1 MKNLLKT
8 MVCFTTMSLTSILL
22 PMNVMANEEEA
33 KTITIAWTNIME
45 SQQEIWEK
53 YIFEPFEEKHP
64 EVTIDFQC
72 LPDLQN
78 TVRVQVAAGA
88 GPDMFYMD
96 SVDIPDYASTNRI
109 LSLENYRKEYNL
121 DASMYDWAIR
131 SCLYKDEMYAL
142 PASVEA
148 TAMTYN
154 KNLLDQLGKDVP
166 TNREEFVDV
175 CNAALEAG
183 LIPVSFGYS
192 GNNLLLTWPYEHYLT
207 CYAGGEKTAQLL
219 KGEITFD
226 DPDIK
231 GAFELLKADWDAG
244 YINDKKSGAI
254 TNDEARILFANQKAV
269 FNYEGPWLILADGA
283 AKTWDFEWG
292 QCAWPSMKDGTPAGS
307 AITLGEAIGINASSQ
322 VSDLCM
328 EMMMDFYSNEELM
341 AQAVAEG
348 FSTPAVPIDSAAYPE
363 DMDENIRKTL
373 DAQNENMN
381 LETVGYAPWGFF
393 PAKTTTFLDDN
404 LDKVF
409 YDKMDLDTF
418 VDKANETIAEDFAD
432 GYVFAG

>member
-1 MKNLLKT
+1 
-8 MVCFTTMSLTSILL
+8 
-22 PMNVMANEEEA
+22 MNVMANEGEA

-121 DASMYDWAIR
+121 DDSMYDWAIR

-307 AITLGEAIGINASSQ
+307 AITLGEAIGINANSQ

-363 DMDENIRKTL
+363 DMDENIRKAL

-418 VDKANETIAEDFAD
+418 IDKANETIAEDFAD

>member
-1 MKNLLKT
+1 
-8 MVCFTTMSLTSILL
+8 MSLTAILL
-22 PMNVMANEEEA
+22 PMNVMANEGEA

-96 SVDIPDYASTNRI
+96 SIDIPDYASTNRI

-121 DASMYDWAIR
+121 DDSMYDWAIR

-192 GNNLLLTWPYEHYLT
+192 GANLLLTWPYEHYLT

-307 AITLGEAIGINASSQ
+307 AITLGEAIGINANSQ

-418 VDKANETIAEDFAD
+418 IDKANETIAEDFAD

>member
-1 MKNLLKT
+1 
-8 MVCFTTMSLTSILL
+8 MSLTAILL
-22 PMNVMANEEEA
+22 PMNVMANEGEA

-121 DASMYDWAIR
+121 DDSMYDWAIR
-131 SCLYKDEMYAL
+131 SCLYEDEMYAL

-192 GNNLLLTWPYEHYLT
+192 GANLLLTWPYEHYLT

-307 AITLGEAIGINASSQ
+307 AITLGEAIGINANSQ

-363 DMDENIRKTL
+363 DMDENIRKAL

-418 VDKANETIAEDFAD
+418 IDKANETIAEDFAD

>member
-1 MKNLLKT
+1 
-8 MVCFTTMSLTSILL
+8 MSLTAILL
-22 PMNVMANEEEA
+22 PMNVMANEGEA

-121 DASMYDWAIR
+121 DDSMYDWAIC
-131 SCLYKDEMYAL
+131 SCLYEDEMYAL

-192 GNNLLLTWPYEHYLT
+192 GANLLLTWPYEHYLT

-307 AITLGEAIGINASSQ
+307 AITLGEAIGINANSQ

-363 DMDENIRKTL
+363 DMDENIRKAL

-418 VDKANETIAEDFAD
+418 IDKANETIAEDFAD